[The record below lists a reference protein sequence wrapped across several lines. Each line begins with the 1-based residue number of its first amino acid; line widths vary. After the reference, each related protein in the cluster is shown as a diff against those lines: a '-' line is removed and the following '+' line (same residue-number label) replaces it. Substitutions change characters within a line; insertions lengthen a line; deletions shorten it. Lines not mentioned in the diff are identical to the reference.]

1 MPLLLRH
8 HSFRNNTKFYEK
20 LIFLTPWYTRVR
32 IRGYEMLT
40 FRKFHGCAIWIH
52 LTRKVVSYISS
63 DLISVVYKKLIW
75 LTHDHDTYCNN
86 YKTQLNFKVCMFKS
100 AIKAKKPNCLTQF
113 RALPNELWLRIMLNS
128 FMTEV
133 VLI

>member
-8 HSFRNNTKFYEK
+8 DSFRNNTKFYEK
-20 LIFLTPWYTRVR
+20 LIFLTSWYTRVR
-32 IRGYEMLT
+32 IREYKMLT
-40 FRKFHGCAIWIH
+40 FREISWMRYMDTPYEKS
-52 LTRKVVSYISS
+52 SYISS